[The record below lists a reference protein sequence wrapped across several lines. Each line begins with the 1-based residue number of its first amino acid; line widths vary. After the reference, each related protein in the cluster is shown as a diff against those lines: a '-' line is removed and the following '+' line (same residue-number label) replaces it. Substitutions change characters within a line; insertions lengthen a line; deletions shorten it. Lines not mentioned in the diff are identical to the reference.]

1 MNPKHEA
8 RKLRSDV
15 YNVNNAMR
23 MPIDVTEIAKKLN
36 ISVEMREL
44 PSFVTGFIIKEAS
57 EKIPTIYVNAADT
70 VQRRRLTIA
79 HELGYYTQHKDN
91 AELAHINNTYD
102 EASTNT
108 NSAEH
113 WRTTFAAELLMPEAL
128 VLKYWAEGWT
138 CEHIQKRLNVS
149 ELILVNRLHSLG
161 LI

>member
-44 PSFVTGFIIKEAS
+44 PSLVTGFIIKEAS
-57 EKIPTIYVNAADT
+57 ENPPTIYVNAADT

-108 NSAEH
+108 NSAMLSL
-113 WRTTFAAELLMPEAL
+113 FSVVVINLL
-128 VLKYWAEGWT
+128 
-138 CEHIQKRLNVS
+138 Q
-149 ELILVNRLHSLG
+149 
-161 LI
+161 